1 MIEQKNKGRGIRGK
15 ELNQKMMGKNSDLN
29 WLGIKGDHN
38 PSNLCNPLLIQKK
51 IWILGKH
58 ILFSNS
64 GSWTSIVLIWVYKI
78 TSRI

>member
-15 ELNQKMMGKNSDLN
+15 ELSQKMMGKNSNLN

-51 IWILGKH
+51 
-58 ILFSNS
+58 N
-64 GSWTSIVLIWVYKI
+64 
-78 TSRI
+78 